1 MAPVSE
7 RDGTRVVAAVLH
19 DAAGRVLITQRP
31 AGKWMAG
38 LWEFPGG
45 KIEPSETARQAL
57 TRELAEELGVRVLSC
72 VPLLELSHDYPER
85 RVQLSVWNVLAF
97 EGEPTGLEG
106 QRLRWLPP
114 AALYAEPM
122 LPADWPIVDTL
133 VKLQTQR
140 G

>member
-1 MAPVSE
+1 MNA
-7 RDGTRVVAAVLH
+7 RDATRVVAAVLH
-19 DAAGRVLITQRP
+19 DEKGQVLITQRP

-38 LWEFPGG
+38 CWEFPGG
-45 KIEPSETARQAL
+45 KLEPSETGQQAL

-72 VPLLELSHDYPER
+72 EPLLELSHDYPER
-85 RVQLSVWNVLAF
+85 RVQLAVWNVLAF

-106 QRLRWLPP
+106 QKLRWLAP
-114 AALYAEPM
+114 AALYSEPM

-133 VKLQTQR
+133 VNLQSQR

>member
-1 MAPVSE
+1 VAPVSE
-7 RDGTRVVAAVLH
+7 RDDTRVVAAVLH
-19 DAAGRVLITQRP
+19 DADGRVLITQRP

-38 LWEFPGG
+38 CWEFPGG
-45 KIEPSETARQAL
+45 KLESSETGRQAL
-57 TRELAEELGVRVLSC
+57 IRELAEELGVRVLAC
-72 VPLLELSHDYPER
+72 EPLLTLSHDYPER
-85 RVQLSVWNVLAF
+85 RVQLAVWKVLAY

-114 AALYAEPM
+114 RALYAEPM

-133 VKLQTQR
+133 VKLQSQR